1 MEPGTVAAALGIV
14 EKVSKGLNWVR
25 ERAKTSK
32 DSDLKDSISA
42 LYDDFL
48 DLKAVVVRLT
58 EENAEL
64 RRKLEAR
71 PQRAPGQTCPRC
83 GLPSVRVASNMPH
96 PDFPNDITIRTLKCE
111 ECGYTENKS
120 SR

>member
-64 RRKLEAR
+64 RRAKSLLLSR
-71 PQRAPGQTCPRC
+71 LW
-83 GLPSVRVASNMPH
+83 LPAQFQISAALYSP
-96 PDFPNDITIRTLKCE
+96 
-111 ECGYTENKS
+111 
-120 SR
+120 